1 MAILGSG
8 AKKIVVDEEGF
19 LDASQ
24 TWNEDVARLLAQH
37 EGIEDLDEEKMEI
50 VTSMRKYYAEHESFP
65 ILGNICRKAGNK
77 AKDCVTKEFLDPM
90 KAWKIAGLPKPPN
103 VFFTSFDGKKY
114 IPNPFY

>member
-1 MAILGSG
+1 MVILGSG
-8 AKKIVVDEEGF
+8 AKKIVVDEDGF

-37 EGIEDLDEEKMEI
+37 EGIEDLDEEKLEI
-50 VTSMRKYYAEHESFP
+50 VTSMRKYYAEHASFP

-90 KAWKIAGLPKPPN
+90 KAWKIAGLPKPSN

-114 IPNPFY
+114 IANPFY